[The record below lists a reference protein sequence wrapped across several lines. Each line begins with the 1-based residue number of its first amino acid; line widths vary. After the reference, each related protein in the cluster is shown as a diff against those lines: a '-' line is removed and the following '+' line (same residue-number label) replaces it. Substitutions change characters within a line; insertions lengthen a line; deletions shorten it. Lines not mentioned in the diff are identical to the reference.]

1 MVKLPVKV
9 SFNQNINFKLMK
21 HIIVPLDFSEE
32 SINGLELAIMISSI
46 TRANIQM
53 VYVMKKSPEFPQV
66 SQDEEQRFAKSR
78 FRELQVKYEHKL
90 VSGAE
95 LSSIVKRG
103 KIYDE
108 VVEQAESF
116 DDSVIVVSTHG
127 ASGFEEFFIGSNA
140 FRIITA
146 SDRPVIAIRH
156 GLMPKS
162 FRKILLPVDF
172 TQDTRQKVPYTMEL
186 AKIFGAQ
193 VHVLSVTGGK
203 DPELVQRVKSWS
215 NQVAEHLGENG
226 LDTVTSFRSGENISD
241 MIVDYAL
248 TEKVDLI
255 SIMTDQGTSI
265 SNFIIG
271 NNAQQLLSKSPVPVL
286 CITPR
291 ELQIRGGF
299 RTYGG

>member
-1 MVKLPVKV
+1 MTLKTKYYH
-9 SFNQNINFKLMK
+9 MK

-32 SINGLELAIMISSI
+32 SINGLELAIMISSM

-53 VYVMKKSPEFPQV
+53 VYVMKKSPEFPHV

-103 KIYDE
+103 KIYEE

-140 FRIITA
+140 FRVITA
-146 SDRPVIAIRH
+146 SERPVIAIRH
-156 GLMPKS
+156 GLMPKG

-203 DPELVQRVKSWS
+203 DPDLVQRVKSWS
-215 NQVAEHLGENG
+215 GQVAEHLGENG
-226 LDTVTSFRSGENISD
+226 LETVTSFRSGENISD

-265 SNFIIG
+265 SNFLIG

-286 CITPR
+286 CITPK
-291 ELQIRGGF
+291 ELHVRGGF